1 MKFLDMSGLYECV
14 FLTLLPFSRRCA
26 WARPCC
32 SAESS
37 GERPPEPPHHLFPRR
52 GLGLRAGRPP
62 AQRPR
67 VATAAG
73 LAAAQVQTHIPHLLA
88 QVDRGGKKLNE
99 MLELW
104 RKE

>member
-1 MKFLDMSGLYECV
+1 MSAFYQSLSPSLAGVRGLA
-14 FLTLLPFSRRCA
+14 PAAAPRA
-26 WARPCC
+26 A
-32 SAESS
+32 

-88 QVDRGGKKLNE
+88 QVDRGGKKINE